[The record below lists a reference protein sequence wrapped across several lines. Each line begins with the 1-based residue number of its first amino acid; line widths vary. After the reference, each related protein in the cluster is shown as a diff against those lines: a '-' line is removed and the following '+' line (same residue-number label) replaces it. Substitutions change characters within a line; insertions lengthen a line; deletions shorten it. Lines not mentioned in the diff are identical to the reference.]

1 MTTYTIPTTVGFSSV
16 EFGLENNNQVFESPL
31 SNSIQ
36 VSELTGAR
44 WYATFNLPPM
54 KKDNALE
61 YIGFLQRLQ
70 GRVHSFFGY
79 DANHRS
85 PSGTIAGST
94 LLVNGASQTGT
105 SLVLDGGANS
115 TLVLKAGDFFSV
127 NNELKMVTANATTDG
142 SGDVTVNFVPS
153 LRSSPSDDASI
164 TTTNPVCTMKLTG
177 DSTTYSINTS
187 SIYGISFSGVEV
199 F

>member
-1 MTTYTIPTTVGFSSV
+1 MATYTIPTTVGFSSV

-54 KKDNALE
+54 KKENSLE

-105 SLVLDGGANS
+105 SLILDGAQAS
-115 TLVLKAGDFFSV
+115 TTVLKAGDFFSV
-127 NNELKMVTANATTDG
+127 NNELKWLQLTLQAT
-142 SGDVTVNFVPS
+142 VQ
-153 LRSSPSDDASI
+153 A
-164 TTTNPVCTMKLTG
+164 M
-177 DSTTYSINTS
+177 
-187 SIYGISFSGVEV
+187 
-199 F
+199 

>member
-1 MTTYTIPTTVGFSSV
+1 MATYTIPTTVGFSSV

-54 KKDNALE
+54 KKENSLE

-70 GRVHSFFGY
+70 GRVHSFFGF

-105 SLVLDGGANS
+105 SLILDGAQAS
-115 TLVLKAGDFFSV
+115 TTVLKAGDFFSV
-127 NNELKMVTANATTDG
+127 NSELKMVTVDATSDS

-153 LRSSPSDDASI
+153 LRSSPSDDAVI

-177 DSTTYSINTS
+177 DSTTYSINTAG
-187 SIYGISFSGVEV
+187 IYGISFSGLEV
-199 F
+199 V